1 MTSSIILSSEKNQI
15 IFVFL
20 LTYSYLCS
28 MQVVNT
34 DSAIKKDSLKAWVL
48 AARPKTLSGAA
59 VPVMIG
65 LSLAWADHY
74 ASGTFNWGAAALCLL
89 FAFIMQ
95 IDANF
100 INDYVDYARGIDD
113 RATRLGPERACTQG
127 WVSIKK
133 MKRVIAATTC
143 LACLVGLPLV
153 WYGGVAMIA
162 VGALCVLFCF
172 LYTTHLSRM
181 GLGDV
186 LVLVFFGLIPVCV
199 TYYLQLHTVTLEV
212 LLASIACGLVIDALL
227 IVNNFRDRD
236 TDRLAGKRTIAMRIG
251 AQRTLLLYLLV
262 GIVACLLGIVFL
274 FCGRWLV
281 FVTPLLYL
289 SLHYFTYLKMKEIW
303 EGRQLNNCL
312 GATAR
317 NIFIYGLLVSFA
329 LLLSANI

>member
-1 MTSSIILSSEKNQI
+1 
-15 IFVFL
+15 
-20 LTYSYLCS
+20 
-28 MQVVNT
+28 MQVVTT
-34 DSAIKKDSLKAWVL
+34 DSEIKKDSLKAWVL

-65 LSLAWADHY
+65 LSLAWADAQTHNM
-74 ASGTFNWGAAALCLL
+74 SGIFNWVAAALCLL

-100 INDYVDYARGIDD
+100 INDFVDYAQGIDD

-127 WVSIKK
+127 WVSIGK

-212 LLASIACGLVIDALL
+212 LFASIACGLVIDALL

-236 TDRLAGKRTIAMRIG
+236 TDSLAGKRTIAVRIG
-251 AQRTLLLYLLV
+251 AQRTLQLYLLV
-262 GIVACLLGIVFL
+262 GIVACLLGIIFL
-274 FCGRWLV
+274 FFGRWLV

-289 SLHYFTYLKMKEIW
+289 LLHYSTYLKMKKIW

-317 NIFIYGLLVSFA
+317 NIFIYGLLVSLA
-329 LLLSANI
+329 LLISGLYLSVHVG